1 MILDDKAKALLTEE
15 ISELRENLCCNVY
28 VYSKVENALIGQ
40 AILELWVMIE
50 DSCNIL
56 RQVQLTIIS
65 SPRESLFTL
74 QPLFHLICRKPIFM
88 LAICLQ

>member
-56 RQVQLTIIS
+56 RQVRLIS
-65 SPRESLFTL
+65 HALEN
-74 QPLFHLICRKPIFM
+74 QNIHFHLNYRKLIFM
-88 LAICLQ
+88 LEICPQ